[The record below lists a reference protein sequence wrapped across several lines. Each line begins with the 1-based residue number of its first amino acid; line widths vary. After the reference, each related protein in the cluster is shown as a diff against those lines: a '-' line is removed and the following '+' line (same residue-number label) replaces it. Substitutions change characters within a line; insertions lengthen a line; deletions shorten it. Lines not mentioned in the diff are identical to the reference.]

1 MSNALPILS
10 EIARSVLAFLASS
23 AKSERVFS
31 KGGNIV
37 TVKRTRLNPKKVEKI
52 VIIQENK
59 KRVKE
64 FMKKTTMRSS
74 QTKGNASR
82 KSTSKSLSG
91 CTRRSRRRRKTVM
104 TEQMHLTTVRL
115 RKGTVRSMTPMT
127 SPRSSLMKRMIEEC
141 ILKLNNTNKVSKKL
155 WVFQHLA

>member
-10 EIARSVLAFLASS
+10 EIARLVLAFLASS

-59 KRVKE
+59 KTTYEVKPNEGKCFSEIDIKELVRVHEEVEEEEEDSDDGADAFDDSEVEEGDSEEYDTDDFSEE
-64 FMKKTTMRSS
+64 FTD
-74 QTKGNASR
+74 
-82 KSTSKSLSG
+82 
-91 CTRRSRRRRKTVM
+91 
-104 TEQMHLTTVRL
+104 
-115 RKGTVRSMTPMT
+115 
-127 SPRSSLMKRMIEEC
+127 EEDD
-141 ILKLNNTNKVSKKL
+141 
-155 WVFQHLA
+155 

>member
-1 MSNALPILS
+1 M
-10 EIARSVLAFLASS
+10 AFLASS

-64 FMKKTTMRSS
+64 FMKKTTYEVKPNEGKCFSEIDI
-74 QTKGNASR
+74 KE
-82 KSTSKSLSG
+82 L
-91 CTRRSRRRRKTVM
+91 
-104 TEQMHLTTVRL
+104 VR
-115 RKGTVRSMTPMT
+115 VH
-127 SPRSSLMKRMIEEC
+127 EEVEEEEDSDDGADAFDDSEVEEGDSEEYD
-141 ILKLNNTNKVSKKL
+141 TDDFSEE
-155 WVFQHLA
+155 FTDEEDD

>member
-64 FMKKTTMRSS
+64 FMKKTTY
-74 QTKGNASR
+74 
-82 KSTSKSLSG
+82 
-91 CTRRSRRRRKTVM
+91 
-104 TEQMHLTTVRL
+104 EVRPNEGKCFSEIDIKEL
-115 RKGTVRSMTPMT
+115 VRVH
-127 SPRSSLMKRMIEEC
+127 EEVEEEEEDSDDRADAFDDSEVEEGDSEEYD
-141 ILKLNNTNKVSKKL
+141 TDDFSEE
-155 WVFQHLA
+155 FTDEEDD

>member
-59 KRVKE
+59 KRALA
-64 FMKKTTMRSS
+64 KKVARAR
-74 QTKGNASR
+74 QGA
-82 KSTSKSLSG
+82 
-91 CTRRSRRRRKTVM
+91 V
-104 TEQMHLTTVRL
+104 
-115 RKGTVRSMTPMT
+115 PD
-127 SPRSSLMKRMIEEC
+127 P
-141 ILKLNNTNKVSKKL
+141 
-155 WVFQHLA
+155 

>member
-1 MSNALPILS
+1 M
-10 EIARSVLAFLASS
+10 
-23 AKSERVFS
+23 SERVFS

-64 FMKKTTMRSS
+64 FMKKTTYEV
-74 QTKGNASR
+74 KPNEG
-82 KSTSKSLSG
+82 KCFLYLYFE
-91 CTRRSRRRRKTVM
+91 VD
-104 TEQMHLTTVRL
+104 
-115 RKGTVRSMTPMT
+115 
-127 SPRSSLMKRMIEEC
+127 
-141 ILKLNNTNKVSKKL
+141 NTNEVSKKL

>member
-1 MSNALPILS
+1 MSNALTILS

-31 KGGNIV
+31 KGGNII

-64 FMKKTTMRSS
+64 FMKKTTYEVKPNEGKCFSEIDI
-74 QTKGNASR
+74 KE
-82 KSTSKSLSG
+82 L
-91 CTRRSRRRRKTVM
+91 
-104 TEQMHLTTVRL
+104 VRVHEEVEEEED
-115 RKGTVRSMTPMT
+115 RDDGADAFDDSE
-127 SPRSSLMKRMIEEC
+127 IEEG
-141 ILKLNNTNKVSKKL
+141 VSEEYDTDD
-155 WVFQHLA
+155 FSEEFTDEEDD

>member
-1 MSNALPILS
+1 MTNALPILS
-10 EIARSVLAFLASS
+10 EFARSVLAIPASS

-64 FMKKTTMRSS
+64 FMKKTTYEVKPNEGKCFSEIDIKELVRVHEEVEEEEED
-74 QTKGNASR
+74 
-82 KSTSKSLSG
+82 
-91 CTRRSRRRRKTVM
+91 VM

-115 RKGTVRSMTPMT
+115 RKETVRSMTPMT

-141 ILKLNNTNKVSKKL
+141 ILKLITQIK
-155 WVFQHLA
+155 